1 MSELPKRLTSF
12 LEERGVDYE
21 VIHHRRDFTAQQTAA
36 DTHTPGREFAK
47 AVFLCLDG
55 DYAMAVLPA
64 HRKIDLEAVR
74 AMLGVKEARLAT
86 EDEIERLCPDCEVG
100 AAPPLG
106 NLYDLPVYMSEELTR
121 DEQITFN
128 AGTHEDAIR
137 MLFQDY
143 RELAQPRLIDLG

>member
-1 MSELPKRLTSF
+1 MSELPKRLHDF
-12 LEERGVDYE
+12 LEKRGVKYE

-55 DYAMAVLPA
+55 KYAMAVLPA
-64 HRKIDLEAVR
+64 HRKVDLEALR
-74 AMLGVKEARLAT
+74 TILGANEVRLAT

-100 AAPPLG
+100 AAPPFG
-106 NLYDLPVYMSEELTR
+106 NLYEIPVYMSEELTR

-137 MLFQDY
+137 MSFRDY
-143 RELAQPRLIDLG
+143 RELTQPHVIDLG